1 MVRTLKKYPYQK
13 EEDCVIQIA
22 EPEVME
28 KDQVI
33 VLIHGGYWRQEK
45 SLETLT
51 KMQTFFVAQGYLVC
65 NIEYRRGKKNPWPTP
80 LNDVKTAIQKIEL
93 LYPAYDIVLIGHSV
107 GGQLALLNAEKKHK
121 VIALA
126 PVTDL
131 IYTNENELGDDAVA
145 EYFGNSVRA
154 EELLE
159 ASPQEHLPLT
169 VENVRIQSR
178 LHPRC
183 GTNFLLIVMVVS
195 IFVFAFLGWPNLL
208 ERIVSRV
215 LLMPVIAGI
224 AYECI
229 RFAGRSENSFVKSLV
244 KPGLAL
250 QYMTTREPE
259 ADQIEVAIRALEE
272 VRPPEEDAYEDETY

>member
-51 KMQTFFVAQGYLVC
+51 KMQTFFVTQGYLVC
-65 NIEYRRGKKNPWPTP
+65 NIEYRRGKKNLWPTP

-131 IYTNENELGDDAVA
+131 IYTNENELGDAAVT

-169 VENVRIQSR
+169 VEKCLIIHGSDDVRVDVETTLNYFKKNLLSKNNIE
-178 LHPRC
+178 
-183 GTNFLLIVMVVS
+183 LLILPQMAHQD
-195 IFVFAFLGWPNLL
+195 IIEPNQQHF
-208 ERIVSRV
+208 E
-215 LLMPVIAGI
+215 
-224 AYECI
+224 
-229 RFAGRSENSFVKSLV
+229 
-244 KPGLAL
+244 
-250 QYMTTREPE
+250 YMISWLNQE
-259 ADQIEVAIRALEE
+259 
-272 VRPPEEDAYEDETY
+272 